1 MEKSITTKLTE
12 RELNILISKV
22 AKGTS
27 EENLENPEILVSRL
41 FDKLGKLRSDLRIE
55 NKRQNKVKYIL
66 NGFEENLNYIL
77 NSTDAVEVAR
87 KGSKE
92 NGDLVIY
99 FETN

>member
-1 MEKSITTKLTE
+1 MKD
-12 RELNILISKV
+12 N
-22 AKGTS
+22 
-27 EENLENPEILVSRL
+27 
-41 FDKLGKLRSDLRIE
+41 
-55 NKRQNKVKYIL
+55 RQNKVKYIL
-66 NGFEENLNYIL
+66 NGFQENLSYIL